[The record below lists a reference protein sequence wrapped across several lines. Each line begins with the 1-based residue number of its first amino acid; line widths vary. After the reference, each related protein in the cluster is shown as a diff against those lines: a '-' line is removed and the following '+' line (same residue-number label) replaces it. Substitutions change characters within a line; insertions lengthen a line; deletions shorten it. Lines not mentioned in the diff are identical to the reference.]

1 MALECKQL
9 VKGNINLFILNL
21 HLFSAKNFY
30 KIGEVPEELEEDKD
44 DQNMS
49 KAKLSMRGLG
59 DVKNN
64 LF

>member
-1 MALECKQL
+1 
-9 VKGNINLFILNL
+9 
-21 HLFSAKNFY
+21 
-30 KIGEVPEELEEDKD
+30 VPEELEEDKD